1 MQNEE
6 KFTAKPLFIVNKINQ
21 TDQDKS
27 RFREKC
33 QEEYNSLVEILDD
46 YHVLYFVEAEPN
58 PNWSNIN
65 NYDVKYPNKIPDI
78 AMSELLE
85 LVEQNLSVDSLLEK
99 LQIIKQDHN
108 EKDIFNV
115 VSFIQSDF
123 VPNPLVHNGINKYRN
138 IETSNTNFENIN
150 PVEGTNYYKLK
161 NDGWVGYFV
170 DKGSTPPSI
179 QFIVNLD
186 LYEIGTNKNIDAF
199 LSTNLKYIK
208 QKPTK
213 PKYQYVVFNFLMAES
228 EPTNE
233 KFTNFFGSHVYIFP
247 LEEQVAKEIQTI
259 GYKVETITFDQN
271 NNPAILRYV
280 VDVNIYK
287 DSVPVINK
295 FFEFNPQFKNT
306 KHINPI
312 L

>member
-1 MQNEE
+1 MKNEE

-21 TDQDKS
+21 SNQDKNEFKE
-27 RFREKC
+27 RC
-33 QEEYNSLVEILDD
+33 QQEYETLLEILDD
-46 YHVLYFVEAEPN
+46 YHVLYFVENEPN

-85 LVEQNLSVDSLLEK
+85 LVEQNLSVDSMLEK
-99 LQIIKQDHN
+99 LQIIKKDHT
-108 EKDIFNV
+108 KDFNV

-138 IETSNTNFENIN
+138 IKTSHTDFEKSDY
-150 PVEGTNYYKLK
+150 VEGSNYYKLK

-199 LSTNLKYIK
+199 LKDNPKYIK
-208 QKPTK
+208 HTT
-213 PKYQYVVFNFLMAES
+213 PKYKYIVFDFLMVES
-228 EPTNE
+228 EEKNE
-233 KFTNFFGSHVYIFP
+233 KFTDFFGSHVYIFP
-247 LEEQVAKEIQTI
+247 LEEQFAKEVQTI
-259 GYKVETITFDQN
+259 GYNVQTITLDKN
-271 NNPAILRYV
+271 NNPAILRYI
-280 VDVNIYK
+280 VDLNIYQN
-287 DSVPVINK
+287 SVPVINK
-295 FFEFNPQFKNT
+295 FFEFNPEFKQFNYT
-306 KHINPI
+306 KHINPKI
-312 L
+312 